1 MIPAYIRFMRIFIS
15 SLITGFETQRAAVRR
30 AITTLRHDPVM
41 AEDFGAQPNSP
52 QIACMQGLRSSD
64 MMVLILG
71 EHYGFVPQNSTLS
84 ATHQEYR
91 EARETKPVLAFVQEG
106 ISPGPEQAA
115 FIAEVQAWE
124 GGLFRGGFVAADDLQ
139 DSVTRALHDVTLAN
153 ATGPVD
159 EQEMMTSAFALLPRE
174 NRNHVT
180 SAVLELVIVGGPR
193 QRILRPVEL
202 EDEDLA
208 VQLEQWALYGKSRL
222 FDRSLGTNSGLD
234 GDDLVLSQESG
245 ASIRLTEHGSIAVR
259 VPLDELRSRARG
271 TDHMSG
277 MVIIEESVQHRLRI
291 ALDYAA
297 EIIDHIDRTQR
308 LTHLVVAARLT
319 GVEHRGWR
327 TQEQH
332 AARPNSVQL
341 GIGGERERP
350 PVTLTIRRAAL
361 GLDRTVLVEDILV
374 PLRRQFP
381 SAD

>member
-1 MIPAYIRFMRIFIS
+1 MRIFIS
-15 SLITGFETQRAAVRR
+15 SLITDFETQRTAARR
-30 AITTLRHDPVM
+30 AVTTLRHEPVM

-71 EHYGFVPQNSTLS
+71 EHYGFVPPNSTLS

-91 EARETKPVLAFVQEG
+91 EARETKPVVAFVQEG

-159 EQEMMTSAFALLPRE
+159 EQEMAARALAMLPPE
-174 NRNHVT
+174 NKNHVT
-180 SAVLELVIVGGPR
+180 LVMLELIIVGGPR

-202 EDEDLA
+202 EDQGLA
-208 VQLEQWALYGKSRL
+208 ERLEQSALFGKNRL
-222 FDRSLGTNSGLD
+222 FDRSLGTASGLD
-234 GDDLVLSQESG
+234 GADLVLGQERG
-245 ASIRLTEHGSIAVR
+245 ASMRLTEHGSIAVR
-259 VPLDELRSRARG
+259 VPLDDPRSQRRG
-271 TDHMSG
+271 LDHMSG
-277 MVIIEESVQHRLRI
+277 MVIIEESVQHRLGV

-308 LTHLVVAARLT
+308 LTHLAVAVRLT
-319 GVEHRGWR
+319 GVEHRTWR
-327 TQEQH
+327 TQAQH
-332 AARPNSVQL
+332 AASSSSVQM
-341 GIGGERERP
+341 GIGGMRERL
-350 PVTLTIRRAAL
+350 PVTLTVRRAAL
-361 GLDRTVLVEDILV
+361 GLDRTVLIEDILI

-381 SAD
+381 SAA